1 MRWLACGPTTRRA
14 GRSPRGGGSRC
25 PSLRRPPTTTT
36 RYEVGRQCGPSCA
49 SLPRRKGSTRSAKGE
64 VEDRRRAPGDVIDKV
79 QQSKSTLLSC
89 SPRTTTNDEELWA
102 KATAK
107 SDDADSAASLNAACR
122 LGERC
127 FYGPPA
133 SELAGTRPR
142 PSVPIRPKNHHVAPT
157 PCHAAFRLSGA
168 PAGGLEAGKLVLDVA
183 PAGGSAAARIEGG
196 EPACRA
202 PACSPISNAHRTG
215 GHVLG

>member
-1 MRWLACGPTTRRA
+1 M
-14 GRSPRGGGSRC
+14 
-25 PSLRRPPTTTT
+25 
-36 RYEVGRQCGPSCA
+36 
-49 SLPRRKGSTRSAKGE
+49 
-64 VEDRRRAPGDVIDKV
+64 
-79 QQSKSTLLSC
+79 TLLSC

-168 PAGGLEAGKLVLDVA
+168 PAGGLEAGKPVLDVA
-183 PAGGSAAARIEGG
+183 DWRERGSENRRGGAGVPSAG
-196 EPACRA
+196 
-202 PACSPISNAHRTG
+202 
-215 GHVLG
+215 VLSHLKCPQDR